1 MQYNAWPY
9 QQFAFDH
16 IINVPFCGVFM
27 DMGLGKTVT
36 TLTALHHLIYRD
48 VEIERALVV
57 APKHVTRT
65 VWKQEAAK
73 WDHLKKMKV
82 SIVWGTQQERIAAL
96 KEKADIYVINRENL
110 VWLVNL
116 FKSRWPF
123 STVVLDELSSY
134 KNHST
139 QRFKAIK
146 LVRYRIKR
154 LIGLTGTPAPN
165 SLLDL
170 WAPMFLLDQGVR
182 LEKGIEAYRARYFY
196 GHKVDGY
203 IRSYKVVPG
212 GSEIIYEKISDICI
226 SMKARDYLDLPPI
239 IENDI
244 YLEMEPKAK
253 QVYDQMEEESV
264 IELADK
270 EVTAVNAAALSNKL
284 LQMANG
290 AAYYEEDGVVQ
301 NDGVAR
307 KLKGYVHIHDAKLDA
322 LEEIVEEA
330 FGQPVLVF
338 YTFRH
343 DLERIKKRFPHA
355 RQLKTPQD
363 IKDWN
368 NKKIELLVAHP
379 ASAGHGLN
387 LQAGGNIMV
396 WFGQTWSLELYM
408 QAIARLMRQG
418 QTKALILHRLI
429 MIGTMDEDVIL
440 ALAKKM
446 SGQDAL
452 MEAVKARI
460 DKYVK

>member
-1 MQYNAWPY
+1 VIYNPWPY
-9 QQFAFDH
+9 QDFAFHH
-16 IINVPFCGVFM
+16 ILNVPYCGVFM

-65 VWKQEAAK
+65 VWKQEAEK

-82 SIVWGTQQERIAAL
+82 SIVWGSPTERIAAL
-96 KEKADIYVINRENL
+96 KVKADVYVINRENL

-165 SLLDL
+165 SLLDI
-170 WAPMFLLDQGVR
+170 WAPMYLLDQGQR
-182 LEKGIEAYRARYFY
+182 LEKGIEAFRARYFY

-203 IRSYKVVPG
+203 IKSYKILPNAEQV
-212 GSEIIYEKISDICI
+212 IYDKIGDICI
-226 SMKARDYLDLPPI
+226 SMKSRDYLDLPPL

-244 YLEMEPKAK
+244 YLEMDVHARS
-253 QVYDQMEEESV
+253 VYDRMEEDSV
-264 IELADK
+264 IELMDK

-290 AAYYEEDGVVQ
+290 AAYYEEDGVVHKQ
-301 NDGVAR
+301 
-307 KLKGYVHIHDAKLDA
+307 KPYVHIHDAKLDA
-322 LEEIVEEA
+322 LEEILEEA
-330 FGQPVLVF
+330 MGKSVLVF

-343 DLERIKKRFPHA
+343 DLERIRKRFLHA

-363 IKDWN
+363 IEDWN
-368 NKKIELLVAHP
+368 NGKIELLVAHP

-408 QAIARLMRQG
+408 QAIARLLRQG
-418 QTKALILHRLI
+418 QTKSVILHRLI

-460 DKYVK
+460 DKYAYRSVVG